1 MALVLIVDDQR
12 TNLQIFSKIA
22 ASIDTDIT
30 AHTSN
35 NPVEAL
41 SWLEENTPD
50 LIITDFKMP
59 EMNGA
64 EFIANLRQKPDLADI
79 PVIVITVF
87 EERSFRIAA
96 LNAGATDFLI
106 SPFDH
111 QEFVTRARNL
121 LKLRRQQ
128 LLLQAKADTLEI
140 ELAHSEQSL
149 ARAIRDSSERMAQV
163 IDTAPAMISA
173 NDREGYILFA
183 NEKFCRTFGVSTASI
198 LGCNMADLLGLEA
211 GTCSRTIDQMVI
223 ETGKAVK
230 DFEEEI
236 TAANGKKQVYLTT
249 KAPFRDGENGV
260 IGVVTSSIDITERKV
275 AERHLHYLAHHD
287 ALTGLGNRTLLRDR
301 VSREIGRSRRGDRQ
315 FAFHLIDL
323 DGFKN
328 VNDVLGHSTGD
339 ALLEQLARQLN
350 SVIGPNDIVARLG
363 GDEFAVLQCEVPNA
377 DDAKAFGQ
385 KLSDIIA
392 AEHTVSGQKLAVTA
406 SIGIALHPRDGNDF
420 ETLLR
425 NADLAMYRAK
435 AADGDQQCFYASN
448 MDKHVR
454 QAAHL
459 DAELK
464 SALENGEFVLWYQ
477 PQVDSHSTKI
487 TGVEALLRWQKPDG
501 KIVMP
506 GDFLQRAEENS
517 LIVPINEWVL
527 YEACRQ
533 GKKWQQA
540 GIDGLRVGVNLSPV
554 QFKRQNV
561 PLLITRILAETRLD
575 PSLLDLELTESMML
589 HDRDSVAQQLQQLKD
604 FGVHISI
611 DDYGTGCSSLSYV
624 KHFPVDRLKIDQ
636 SFVRNFLSDPSDAAI
651 VQTIIALSHSLD
663 LRVIAEGVETLE
675 QVTCLREEACDEI
688 QGYYFGKPMSSADI
702 TDMLNAESTD
712 EAEHQNPPRLAEMK

>member
-12 TNLQIFSKIA
+12 TNLQIFAKIA
-22 ASIDTDIT
+22 ASIDSDIT
-30 AHTSN
+30 AHTIN
-35 NPVEAL
+35 NPIEAL
-41 SWLEENTPD
+41 SWLEANTPD

-64 EFIANLRQKPDLADI
+64 EFIANLRQKPKLADI

-173 NDREGYILFA
+173 SDCEGYILFA
-183 NEKFCRTFGVSTASI
+183 NAKFCRTFGITTSNV
-198 LGCNMADLLGLEA
+198 LGCNMADLMGIEA
-211 GTCSRTIDQMVI
+211 GACSRTIDQMVV

-249 KAPFRDGENGV
+249 KAPFRDGTNGV

-287 ALTGLGNRTLLRDR
+287 ALTGLGNRTLLRER
-301 VSREIGRSRRGDRQ
+301 VNREIGRSRRGDRQ

-328 VNDVLGHSTGD
+328 VNDVLGHSIGD
-339 ALLEQLARQLN
+339 GLLEHIAQQLN
-350 SVIGPNDIVARLG
+350 GFIGPNDIVARLG
-363 GDEFAVLQCEVPNA
+363 GDEFAVLQSNISGP
-377 DDAKAFGQ
+377 DDAKAFAE
-385 KLSDIIA
+385 KLSEIIA
-392 AEHTVSGQKLAVTA
+392 AEHTVSGEKITVTA
-406 SIGIALHPRDGNDF
+406 SIGIAVHPADGNEF

-435 AADGDQQCFYASN
+435 AADGDQLCFYASN
-448 MDKHVR
+448 MDKRVR

-459 DAELK
+459 DSELK
-464 SALENGEFVLWYQ
+464 TALENDEFVLWYQ
-477 PQVDSHSTKI
+477 PQVDSHTTKI
-487 TGVEALLRWQKPDG
+487 IGVEALLRWQKPDG
-501 KIVMP
+501 RMAMP
-506 GDFLQRAEENS
+506 GDFLQRAEENG

-533 GKKWQQA
+533 GTRWQKM
-540 GIDGLRVGVNLSPV
+540 GIKDLRVGVNLSPV

-561 PLLITRILAETRLD
+561 PLLITKILAETRLD

-636 SFVRNFLSDPSDAAI
+636 SFVRNFLNDPSDAAI

-675 QVTCLREEACDEI
+675 QVSRLREESCDEI

-702 TDMLNAESTD
+702 TDIFLGEEKQESHHPDHPKTAES
-712 EAEHQNPPRLAEMK
+712 K